1 MWKPKTVATTDNVYT
16 YLRLFNLNY
25 SEPILNRPPIVRP
38 KI

>member
-25 SEPILNRPPIVRP
+25 SEPICEPTPNS
-38 KI
+38 